1 MFRGGLQCRWA
12 MINRETN
19 SQRPPASLYTAATE
33 DPSSQAHGFSD
44 ALVEL
49 CDGIVSQLG
58 DAVIPAP
65 KIPHLPPPEV
75 SPMSLG
81 SEASWQARGV

>member
-1 MFRGGLQCRWA
+1 
-12 MINRETN
+12 MINRKTN
-19 SQRPPASLYTAATE
+19 SRRPSASLYTAAAE
-33 DPSSQAHGFSD
+33 DPSSQAHGSSD

-58 DAVIPAP
+58 DAVIPDSN
-65 KIPHLPPPEV
+65 IPHLPPPEV